1 MLSLGSTLKILVCW
15 AQGGTRVSSQGWGRG
30 WGGEGWAEGGVG
42 LLAQSSPSNHSF
54 GDTKS
59 TEDF

>member
-30 WGGEGWAEGGVG
+30 WGGEGWAEGGG
-42 LLAQSSPSNHSF
+42 
-54 GDTKS
+54 GDGS
-59 TEDF
+59 DVRGG